1 MFPLART
8 NLYLDNPG
16 LFPLFQNRTNEV
28 IRIHV
33 LVGKVVDLCRTKD
46 RERTRP
52 QNLPIVEDRLEVILY
67 QILNGNNR
75 SIGIRNRNKPI
86 QLIRDF
92 DVPNGLFVPM
102 GRNDKHVHASVD
114 VGMPGLIYCDRKQS
128 GIHRT
133 LEVGRCPLLLVL
145 VQILQLPNQ
154 FDLFVESMKA
164 FHKEFVVVADCIH
177 QVGYLLVG
185 FQLNGGRV
193 TYHKE
198 LIQITE
204 CDPMEHDLI
213 SKGMALLLGFIVHP
227 FVERQPGYIAIQ

>member
-1 MFPLART
+1 M
-8 NLYLDNPG
+8 
-16 LFPLFQNRTNEV
+16 
-28 IRIHV
+28 
-33 LVGKVVDLCRTKD
+33 
-46 RERTRP
+46 
-52 QNLPIVEDRLEVILY
+52 EDRLEVILY

-92 DVPNGLFVPM
+92 DVSNGLFIPM
-102 GRNDKHVHASVD
+102 RRNNKYVHASMD
-114 VGMPGLIYCDRKQS
+114 VGMPGLIYGDRKQS

-185 FQLNGGRV
+185 FQLNGSWIA
-193 TYHKE
+193 YHKE
-198 LIQITE
+198 LIQIAE

-213 SKGMALLLGFIVHP
+213 SKGMTLLLGLIVHP
-227 FVERQPGYIAIQ
+227 FVERQPGYVAIQ